1 MPLLPWG
8 EYRPDVSDYEGQTT
22 KNINNVVPR
31 GDGYGPFKDFA
42 ILSQALRAACRGSFY
57 ALKSDGSVAVFA
69 GTSDRL
75 FLANNTDYSWTPV
88 SKVAEFTVTVASPGV
103 VTLASHGFV
112 AGDAFVPTT
121 DGALPT
127 GLTGGTKYFVKEVL
141 SSSTFTVTATS
152 GGAVINTSGSQS
164 GTHSLTHI
172 YSSLSS
178 DAQWQFAQFGNLVFA
193 TQENVALQVYD
204 LSSSSAFADCAGS
217 PPQAAYISV
226 VGRFLVLSGLLSSPY
241 RIHWSGLNAT
251 TTWTS
256 GTNSSDYQ
264 DIPDGGIVRG
274 VAGGE
279 DGIIFQD
286 QAIRRMSYIPG
297 SPLIFQIVRIS
308 EQKGLFAPYSIVRAG
323 DLIFFYS
330 AHGFH
335 KIAPGGFP
343 EQIGREKVDRTFFD
357 DLDKTELQMCIGA
370 ADPRSTRA
378 FWAYKSTSGVS
389 GRYDKIIGY
398 DYALDRWFSLT
409 MSGEYLLSLSQPGI
423 TLESLDDLSSS
434 IDALETSLDSFAVS
448 TQPLIAQFNSDH
460 KMGFFSG
467 QNLEATFET
476 SEQGTDLNR
485 VRFRG
490 FKCVT
495 DAATVYGSL
504 SYREKQSGASTSLPE
519 VLINSRTD
527 RCDFNRSSRYGR
539 FKNRIPAG
547 TDWSYNAGVVPDVAT
562 EGQQ

>member
-1 MPLLPWG
+1 
-8 EYRPDVSDYEGQTT
+8 
-22 KNINNVVPR
+22 
-31 GDGYGPFKDFA
+31 
-42 ILSQALRAACRGSFY
+42 
-57 ALKSDGSVAVFA
+57 
-69 GTSDRL
+69 
-75 FLANNTDYSWTPV
+75 
-88 SKVAEFTVTVASPGV
+88 
-103 VTLASHGFV
+103 
-112 AGDAFVPTT
+112 
-121 DGALPT
+121 
-127 GLTGGTKYFVKEVL
+127 
-141 SSSTFTVTATS
+141 
-152 GGAVINTSGSQS
+152 
-164 GTHSLTHI
+164 
-172 YSSLSS
+172 
-178 DAQWQFAQFGNLVFA
+178 
-193 TQENVALQVYD
+193 
-204 LSSSSAFADCAGS
+204 
-217 PPQAAYISV
+217 
-226 VGRFLVLSGLLSSPY
+226 
-241 RIHWSGLNAT
+241 
-251 TTWTS
+251 
-256 GTNSSDYQ
+256 
-264 DIPDGGIVRG
+264 
-274 VAGGE
+274 
-279 DGIIFQD
+279 
-286 QAIRRMSYIPG
+286 MSYIPG

-343 EQIGREKVDRTFFD
+343 EQIGREKVDRTFFEE
-357 DLDKTELQMCIGA
+357 LDKTELRMCIGA

-389 GRYDKIIGY
+389 GLYDKIIGY
-398 DYALDRWFSLT
+398 DYALDRFFSLT
-409 MSGEYLLSLSQPGI
+409 MSGEYLLGLSQPGI
-423 TLESLDDLSSS
+423 TLENLDDLSSS

-467 QNLEATFET
+467 LNLEATLET
-476 SEQGTDLNR
+476 AEQGTDLNR

-504 SYREKQSGASTSLPE
+504 SYREKQSGTSTSLPE

-547 TDWSYNAGVVPDVAT
+547 TEWTYNAGVVPDVVT